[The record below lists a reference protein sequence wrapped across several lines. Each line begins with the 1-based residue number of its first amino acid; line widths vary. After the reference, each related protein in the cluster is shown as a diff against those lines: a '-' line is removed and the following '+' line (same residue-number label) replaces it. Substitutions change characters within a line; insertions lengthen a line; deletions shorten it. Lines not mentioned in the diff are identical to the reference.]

1 MKFGLLFV
9 NTGEFVQP
17 DGLRGLA
24 STAEAAGIESLWTV
38 EHVVVPVGY
47 RSRYPYSKTGR
58 MPGTED
64 MPIPDPLVWLG
75 YAAAVTTTLKL
86 ATGVLILPQRQP
98 AYVAKQFA
106 TLDVLSGGR
115 AIAGVGV
122 GWLAEEFASVG
133 VPFEERGPRTDE
145 SIQALRSL
153 WSPRPE
159 PFRGRFYRW
168 EAVESNPRPVQP
180 GGVPIVVGGHSA
192 PAARRAARL
201 GDGFF
206 PARGTLD
213 ELSGLFDIVRGEC
226 ERIGRDPSEVEL
238 ICGGRVR
245 APEDLEPYAALGVT
259 RFVVSPPAQDVDG
272 LRRGLDQ
279 FTRDVIEPLRSA

>member
-1 MKFGLLFV
+1 MKFGLLFA
-9 NTGEFVQP
+9 NTGGFVQP
-17 DGLRGLA
+17 DGIRGLA
-24 STAEAAGIESLWTV
+24 SAAEAAGIESLWTV
-38 EHVVVPVGY
+38 EHVLVPVGY

-58 MPGTED
+58 MPGRED

-86 ATGVLILPQRQP
+86 ATGVLILPQREP
-98 AYVAKQFA
+98 PYVAKQFA

-122 GWLAEEFASVG
+122 GWLAEEFAAVG
-133 VPFEERGPRTDE
+133 APFEERGARTDE

-153 WSPRPE
+153 WSPRAE

-168 EAVESNPRPVQP
+168 EAVESNPRPVRP
-180 GGVPIVVGGHSA
+180 EGIPIVVGGHSA

-206 PARGTLD
+206 PARGAPD
-213 ELSGLFDIVRGEC
+213 ELARLFGIVREEC
-226 ERIGRDPSEVEL
+226 ERIGRDPAEVEL

-245 APEDLEPYAALGVT
+245 IPEDLEPYAALGVS
-259 RFVVSPPAQDVDG
+259 RLVVSPPAQDVDG
-272 LRRGLDQ
+272 LRRGLERLA
-279 FTRDVIEPLRSA
+279 RDVIEQT